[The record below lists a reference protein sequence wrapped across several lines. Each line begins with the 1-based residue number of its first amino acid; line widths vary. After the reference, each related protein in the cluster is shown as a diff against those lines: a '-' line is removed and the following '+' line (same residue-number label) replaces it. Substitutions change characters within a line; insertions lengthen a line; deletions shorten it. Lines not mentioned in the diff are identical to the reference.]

1 MNTLYEFIGAA
12 HDAEPAVISKLI
24 QNTRRRLQQSGRLN
38 ENNNANRL
46 REAKDILL
54 DPTKRAEYDRKLK
67 LTNLLRKDATRF
79 HGKQVQKKR
88 ISTLSV
94 VMLIVIVASFITGAI
109 LYSTWDNLV
118 HWPSGVY
125 LVSNATGE
133 VSAVLVA
140 YEGQHEF
147 SKGRVMAAYEIKV
160 LRSGKFRWL
169 GAKQLRAEFRKGS
182 PAPQKLWK
190 KTGDDNAK

>member
-1 MNTLYEFIGAA
+1 MVTLYEFIRAA
-12 HDAEPAVISKLI
+12 HDAEPAVIAKLI
-24 QNTRRRLQQSGRLN
+24 QDTRLRLQQSGRLN
-38 ENNNANRL
+38 ENNNADRL

-54 DPTKRAEYDRKLK
+54 NPTKRAEYDKKLE
-67 LTNLLRKDATRF
+67 LTNLLREGATQF
-79 HGKQVQKKR
+79 HGKRVQKKR
-88 ISTLSV
+88 TSTLSV
-94 VMLIVIVASFITGAI
+94 VMLIVIVAGFIAGVI

-118 HWPSGVY
+118 HWPNGVY

-140 YEGQHEF
+140 YEGRHKF

-160 LRSGKFRWL
+160 LNSGKFRWL
-169 GAKQLRAEFRKGS
+169 GVKQLRAEFSKGS

-190 KTGDDNAK
+190 KPAGE